1 MCRDSTAAKINSC
14 TPPAATVSGSGYKP
28 SCPKSSWH
36 FTPGRRQ
43 RREPSC
49 PESGIAPVDGE
60 PVHRPI
66 RHDHTL
72 PGEQFLDRYDRQLL
86 LSTFID
92 LAAADPATD
101 LLLIDQ

>member
-1 MCRDSTAAKINSC
+1 
-14 TPPAATVSGSGYKP
+14 
-28 SCPKSSWH
+28 
-36 FTPGRRQ
+36 
-43 RREPSC
+43 
-49 PESGIAPVDGE
+49 
-60 PVHRPI
+60 VHRPI